1 MIFNPTNIENKLR
14 RQQSRDLDKNT
25 ILSQVYSILKA
36 NDAIESRI
44 ETTLKS
50 GSCFNSNSFNLDLL
64 NTEHI
69 FHIDSIKKTCIDY
82 RLRFLDTKYFKNQ
95 FPQDAISKI
104 KHLEKTHNTTL
115 KGFKIMAPSKL
126 FKLENPDDPLLFAP
140 IGNGYYY
147 LVHKWGND
155 LNPFRKWLV
164 LPFKNFENLLVF
176 AFITSFIITY
186 LFNFNMTKDEQF
198 VGKLLLLFLFMFKS
212 VIGIVIFYAISQ
224 GKNVNTAIWN
234 SKYSK

>member
-1 MIFNPTNIENKLR
+1 MIFNPTNIESKLR
-14 RQQSRDLDKNT
+14 KQQLRDLDSHT
-25 ILSQVYSILKA
+25 ILDQVYSILKA
-36 NDAIESRI
+36 NDDLENRI
-44 ETTLKS
+44 VNTLQS
-50 GSCFNSNSFNLDLL
+50 GQQGNSNLFDIDKLEADR
-64 NTEHI
+64 I

-95 FPQDAISKI
+95 FPREAISRI
-104 KHLEKTHNTTL
+104 KHLEKTHNTSL

-147 LVHKWGND
+147 LIHKWGND

-164 LPFKNFENLLVF
+164 LPFKNFENLLIF
-176 AFITSFIITY
+176 ALLTSVIITV
-186 LFNFNMTKDEQF
+186 LFNFNLTQDQHYI
-198 VGKLLLLFLFMFKS
+198 GKMLLLFLFMFKS
-212 VIGIVIFYAISQ
+212 VVGIVIFYAISQ